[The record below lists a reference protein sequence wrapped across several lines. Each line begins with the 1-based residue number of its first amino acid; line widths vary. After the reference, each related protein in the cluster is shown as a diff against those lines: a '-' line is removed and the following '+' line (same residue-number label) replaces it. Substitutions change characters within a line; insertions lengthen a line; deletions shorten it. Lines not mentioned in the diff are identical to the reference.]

1 MASADRV
8 TALEAALRRL
18 GMIVDGVTA
27 SVVVSEDGLAL
38 AAYPNSEDGSGR
50 EGIVISTAQV
60 AAVSATLAALAERS
74 LDRLAQGEL
83 GRLLLEGEAGALL
96 SCPAG
101 DVTLALL
108 VEKEA
113 SMGHVLFAAQKAAA
127 EIEAI
132 LATR

>member
-1 MASADRV
+1 MASGDRV
-8 TALEAALRRL
+8 IALEAALRRL

-27 SVVVSEDGLAL
+27 SVIVSEDGFAL
-38 AAYPNSEDGSGR
+38 AAYPDSEDGSGR
-50 EGIVISTAQV
+50 GDVVSTAQV

-83 GRLLLEGEAGALL
+83 GRLLLEGEAGTLL

-108 VEKEA
+108 VEKDA
-113 SMGHVLFAAQKAAA
+113 SMGHILFAAQKTAE

-132 LATR
+132 LARR

>member
-50 EGIVISTAQV
+50 EGIVSTAQV

-132 LATR
+132 LAAR

>member
-1 MASADRV
+1 MLRSDRGD
-8 TALEAALRRL
+8 ALQAALRRL

-27 SVVVSEDGLAL
+27 SVVVGEDGLAL
-38 AAYPNSEDGSGR
+38 AAYPDSEDGSGR
-50 EGIVISTAQV
+50 VGIVSTAQV

-83 GRLLLEGEAGALL
+83 GRLLLEGEAGTLL

-132 LATR
+132 LARR

>member
-1 MASADRV
+1 MASGDRV
-8 TALEAALRRL
+8 IALEAALRRL

-27 SVVVSEDGLAL
+27 SVIVSEDGFAL
-38 AAYPNSEDGSGR
+38 AAYPDSEDGSGR
-50 EGIVISTAQV
+50 GDVVSMAQV

-108 VEKEA
+108 VEKDA
-113 SMGHVLFAAQKAAA
+113 SMGHILFAAQKTAE

-132 LATR
+132 LARR

>member
-38 AAYPNSEDGSGR
+38 ATYPNSEDGSGR
-50 EGIVISTAQV
+50 EGIVSTAQV

>member
-1 MASADRV
+1 MARSERAD
-8 TALEAALRRL
+8 ALEAALRRL

-27 SVVVSEDGLAL
+27 SVIVSEDGFAL
-38 AAYPNSEDGSGR
+38 AAYPGSEDGSGR
-50 EGIVISTAQV
+50 DGMVSTAQV

-83 GRLLLEGEAGALL
+83 GRLLLEGEAGTLL

-108 VEKEA
+108 VEKDA
-113 SMGHVLFAAQKAAA
+113 SMGHVLFAAQKTAA

-132 LATR
+132 LAAR